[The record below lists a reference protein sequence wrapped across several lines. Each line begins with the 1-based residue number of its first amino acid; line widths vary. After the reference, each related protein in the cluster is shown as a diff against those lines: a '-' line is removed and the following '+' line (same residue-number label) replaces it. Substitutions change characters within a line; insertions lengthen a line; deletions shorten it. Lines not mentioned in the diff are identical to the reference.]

1 MVHWY
6 FQSFL
11 HPPPICSNYF
21 VHDCLRFAAFWNL
34 KVYAKRPVQSISN
47 RLFCRKCALY
57 ILSWCSTCSKVY
69 LSKPLFRY
77 GPNEISV
84 NKPVAKMVVNL
95 DCEHVDGPLHGKLT
109 KNTYEKVK
117 IIMKPRKSVLK
128 VLKLCV
134 ESKI

>member
-1 MVHWY
+1 
-6 FQSFL
+6 
-11 HPPPICSNYF
+11 
-21 VHDCLRFAAFWNL
+21 
-34 KVYAKRPVQSISN
+34 
-47 RLFCRKCALY
+47 
-57 ILSWCSTCSKVY
+57 
-69 LSKPLFRY
+69 
-77 GPNEISV
+77 
-84 NKPVAKMVVNL
+84 MVVNL